1 MESNRPE
8 PRRRK
13 SGSKPQFTRIVWT
26 VVLCSVAVLGI
37 NHLLGQPLYCR
48 CGSQDLWSDR
58 VFSSHRSQ
66 HLLDPYSLTH
76 VMHGVLLSAFLAV
89 IPIARLQSWRFQV
102 VMVLESLWEVLENS
116 PLIIHR
122 YRTATVSLD
131 YLGDSLGNSLGDL
144 LSCCAGYLLLQVLGF
159 RKSAAIFLAS
169 ELLLV
174 LTIRDCLLL
183 NILMLAWPID
193 AVRQWQLQAAF

>member
-13 SGSKPQFTRIVWT
+13 SGSKPQLPRLVWP
-26 VVLCSVAVLGI
+26 VVLSSVAVLGI

-48 CGSQDLWSDR
+48 CGSLNLWSVR
-58 VFSSHRSQ
+58 VFSSHNSQ

-76 VMHGVLLSAFLAV
+76 VMHGVLLSAFLGV

-102 VMVLESLWEVLENS
+102 VMALESLWEVLENS

-144 LSCCAGYLLLQVLGF
+144 LSCCVGYMLLQLLGF

-174 LTIRDCLLL
+174 LTIRDSLLL

>member
-13 SGSKPQFTRIVWT
+13 SGSKPQLPRLVWT
-26 VVLCSVAVLGI
+26 VVLSSVAVLGI

-48 CGSQDLWSDR
+48 CGSLNLWSVR
-58 VFSSHRSQ
+58 VFSSHNSQ

-76 VMHGVLLSAFLAV
+76 VMHGVLLSAFLGV

-102 VMVLESLWEVLENS
+102 VMALESLWEVLENS

-144 LSCCAGYLLLQVLGF
+144 LSCCVGYMLLQLLGF

-174 LTIRDCLLL
+174 LTIRDSLLL